1 MRALYGQR
9 LYLSA
14 SKAERFSACR
24 YAYFLQYGLKAKPR
38 RPAAFSPP
46 EIGTFFHYVLQHT
59 AQDATA
65 AGGFAVVTDEE
76 LGRFT
81 DHWTQ
86 RYIHD
91 ELNDFQEKSAALH
104 LPLPPPGAGRCR
116 QVVTDMAHEL
126 RAATSCRWIS
136 SLTSPILSRSRRSR
150 SRMVR

>member
-1 MRALYGQR
+1 MKAIDLTKYQGIIPAFYACYDDAGEVSPERVRALYGQR

-91 ELNDFQEKSAALH
+91 ELNDFQEKSA
-104 LPLPPPGAGRCR
+104 RF
-116 QVVTDMAHEL
+116 
-126 RAATSCRWIS
+126 
-136 SLTSPILSRSRRSR
+136 ILSLIHI
-150 SRMVR
+150 